1 MEKSNYSENSVALM
15 FILVPTIFVIL
26 GLLFFPY
33 NSFETGKTIEMI
45 MFIPLFGS
53 LALLGIGFF
62 LKKEGTANKLKIAGW
77 IIFAFYWSTRTNT
90 LYFGEDGDF
99 VNAFLC
105 IAGIYVLFYVA
116 YHEWLSLRRNEKIEC
131 LNWIAGAAFIAGFIY
146 FGMENT
152 PLASWLIDV
161 VAAQSGGLLNLFIG
175 NVKVYGPNIF
185 YSDSFVV
192 RIIFACTAI
201 QSMVLFIGMILP
213 LNKVDKKRR
222 VYGLL
227 VTVVPIYFLNLIRN
241 LLVPFLMING
251 VDFNMAHNV
260 IGKGGSLLALVLLLL
275 IVIKI
280 LPELF
285 DEIISLIDI
294 YKRDG
299 PIEKFFKKYFGRKKA
314 T

>member
-1 MEKSNYSENSVALM
+1 MQNSKYSENSVALM
-15 FILVPTIFVIL
+15 FLLVPTIFVVL
-26 GLLFFPY
+26 GLLFLPFNP
-33 NSFETGKTIEMI
+33 FGAGKTVETI
-45 MFIPLFGS
+45 MLIPLFGS
-53 LALLGIGFF
+53 LVLLGIGFF
-62 LKKEGTANKLKIAGW
+62 LKKEVANKLKIAGW
-77 IIFAFYWSTRTNT
+77 IIFAFYWSTKTNA

-105 IAGIYVLFYVA
+105 VAGVYVLLYIA
-116 YHEWLSLRRNEKIEC
+116 YHEWLSLRRNENIEC
-131 LNWIAGAAFIAGFIY
+131 LNWIAGASCIAGFIY

-152 PLASWLIDV
+152 PLAPWLIDT
-161 VAAQSGGLLNLFIG
+161 VAAQSGWLLNLLIG
-175 NVKVYGPNIF
+175 KVAVYGSNI
-185 YSDSFVV
+185 YYEGSFIV

-201 QSMVLFIGMILP
+201 QSMVLFVGMILP

-241 LLVPFLMING
+241 LLVPYLMING

-260 IGKGGSLLALVLLLL
+260 IGKGGSLLALVILLL
-275 IVIKI
+275 IAIKI

-285 DEIISLIDI
+285 DEIIKLIDI

-299 PIEKFFKKYFGRKKA
+299 PIESFFKKYFGRKKA
-314 T
+314 A

>member
-1 MEKSNYSENSVALM
+1 MQKSNYSENLVGLM
-15 FILVPTIFVIL
+15 FLLVPTIFVIA
-26 GLLFFPY
+26 GLLFFPFDP
-33 NSFETGKTIEMI
+33 SDAGRTIEMA
-45 MFIPLFGS
+45 MFVPLFSS
-53 LALLGIGFF
+53 LALLGFGFF
-62 LKKEGTANKLKIAGW
+62 LKKEVANKLKIAGW
-77 IIFAFYWSTRTNT
+77 MLFAFYWTTRINS

-105 IAGIYVLFYVA
+105 IAGVYVLFYLA
-116 YHEWLSLRRNEKIEC
+116 YHEWLSLRRNENIES
-131 LNWIAGAAFIAGFIY
+131 LNWIAGASCIAGVIY

-152 PLASWLIDV
+152 PLAPWLIDI
-161 VAAQSGGLLNLFIG
+161 VAAQSGWLLNLVVG
-175 NVKVYGPNIF
+175 NVEVYGPNIF
-185 YSDSFVV
+185 HSGSFIV

-201 QSMVLFIGMILP
+201 QSMVIFVGMIVP
-213 LNKVDKKRR
+213 LNKVNRKRR
-222 VYGLL
+222 AYGLL

-241 LLVPFLMING
+241 LLVPYLMLNG

-260 IGKGGSLLALVLLLL
+260 IGKGGSLLALVLLLF

-285 DEIISLIDI
+285 DEIIKLIDI

-314 T
+314 A

>member
-15 FILVPTIFVIL
+15 FLLVPTIFVVL
-26 GLLFFPY
+26 GLLFLPFNP
-33 NSFETGKTIEMI
+33 FGAGKTVETI
-45 MFIPLFGS
+45 MLIPLFGS
-53 LALLGIGFF
+53 LVLLGIGFF
-62 LKKEGTANKLKIAGW
+62 LKKEVANKLKIAGW
-77 IIFAFYWSTRTNT
+77 IIFAFYWSTKTNA

-105 IAGIYVLFYVA
+105 IAGVYVLLYIA
-116 YHEWLSLRRNEKIEC
+116 YHEWLSLRRNENIEC
-131 LNWIAGAAFIAGFIY
+131 LNWIAGASCIAGFIY

-152 PLASWLIDV
+152 PLAPWLIDT
-161 VAAQSGGLLNLFIG
+161 VAAQSGWLLNLLMG
-175 NVKVYGPNIF
+175 KVAVYGSNI
-185 YSDSFVV
+185 YYEGSFIV

-201 QSMVLFIGMILP
+201 QSMVLFVGMILP

-241 LLVPFLMING
+241 LLVPYLMING

-260 IGKGGSLLALVLLLL
+260 IGKGGSLLALVILLL

-285 DEIISLIDI
+285 DEIIKLIDI

-299 PIEKFFKKYFGRKKA
+299 PIESFFKKYFGRKKA
-314 T
+314 A

>member
-1 MEKSNYSENSVALM
+1 MQNSKYSENSVALM
-15 FILVPTIFVIL
+15 FLLVPTIFVIL
-26 GLLFFPY
+26 GLLFFPF
-33 NSFETGKTIEMI
+33 NPFGAGKTVETI
-45 MFIPLFGS
+45 MLIPLFGS
-53 LALLGIGFF
+53 LVLLGIGFF
-62 LKKEGTANKLKIAGW
+62 LKKEVANKLKIAGW
-77 IIFAFYWSTRTNT
+77 IIFAFYWSTKTNA

-105 IAGIYVLFYVA
+105 VAGVYVLLYIA
-116 YHEWLSLRRNEKIEC
+116 YHEWLSLRRNENIEC
-131 LNWIAGAAFIAGFIY
+131 LNWIAGASCIAGFIY

-152 PLASWLIDV
+152 PLAPWLIDT
-161 VAAQSGGLLNLFIG
+161 VAAQSGWLLNLLIG
-175 NVKVYGPNIF
+175 KVAVYGSNI
-185 YSDSFVV
+185 YYEGSFIV

-201 QSMVLFIGMILP
+201 QSMVLFVGMILP

-241 LLVPFLMING
+241 LLVPYLMING

-260 IGKGGSLLALVLLLL
+260 IGKGGSLLALVILLL
-275 IVIKI
+275 IAIKI

-285 DEIISLIDI
+285 DEIIKLIDI

-299 PIEKFFKKYFGRKKA
+299 PIESFFKKYFGRKKA
-314 T
+314 A

>member
-1 MEKSNYSENSVALM
+1 MQNSKYSENSVALM
-15 FILVPTIFVIL
+15 FLLVPTIFVIL
-26 GLLFFPY
+26 GLLFFPF
-33 NSFETGKTIEMI
+33 NPFGAGKTVETI
-45 MFIPLFGS
+45 MLIPLFGS
-53 LALLGIGFF
+53 LVLLGIGFF
-62 LKKEGTANKLKIAGW
+62 LKKEVANKLKIAGW
-77 IIFAFYWSTRTNT
+77 IIFAFYWSTKTNA

-105 IAGIYVLFYVA
+105 VAGVYVLLYIA
-116 YHEWLSLRRNEKIEC
+116 YHEWLSLRRNENIEC
-131 LNWIAGAAFIAGFIY
+131 LNWIAGASCIAGFIY

-152 PLASWLIDV
+152 PLAPWLIDT
-161 VAAQSGGLLNLFIG
+161 VAAQSGWLLNLLIG
-175 NVKVYGPNIF
+175 KVAVYGSNI
-185 YSDSFVV
+185 YYEGSFIV

-201 QSMVLFIGMILP
+201 QSMVLFVGMILP

-241 LLVPFLMING
+241 LLVPYLMING

-260 IGKGGSLLALVLLLL
+260 IGKGGSLLALVILLL

-285 DEIISLIDI
+285 DEIIKLIDI

-299 PIEKFFKKYFGRKKA
+299 PIESFFKKYFGRKKA
-314 T
+314 A